1 MSRMKKRLGWRWRL
15 LGAALALTVVLA
27 TYSSWAADLTI
38 DGGATYTVN
47 SDLTFNSVYI
57 GDVAT
62 GTLNQGSFM
71 NTITGALFLGY
82 NPGSRGAYNLSGG
95 SLATTSGEIAGY
107 NGSGVFNQSG
117 GSNATGNLTLGYG
130 TGSSGTF
137 NQIDGI
143 NSISGILFLGYNPG
157 GSGAYNLSGGNLSA
171 GFEYIGNYGLGA
183 FTQGGGTNTID
194 QNLYL
199 GGYPGSSSTYNL
211 SDGNLFASRQYV
223 GYSGSAIFNQSGG
236 SNTIERKNIFSGLYL
251 GYWDGSFGTYNLSS
265 GSLTAPD
272 ETIGVYGDGTF
283 NQSNGTN
290 RVTQGLTLGL
300 GNNTS
305 GSGTYNLRGGNLSA
319 DSQCVGYN
327 GTGTFNQSGGNNTV
341 AGDLD
346 LGYHFR
352 GVGAYNLSNGS
363 LSTTDTIIGDSGTGT
378 FSQTGGS
385 HTVSN
390 TLTLG
395 INAGSSGVYNLQGGS
410 LIARTVNLNVG
421 GAFNQTGGSLNAATF
436 NQQGG
441 TVDGSLENRGTF
453 TYLSGLFAGRLLNYG
468 AVNLNANFTAANG
481 LANYSSTSLVIASGR
496 TVTLGGQGL
505 DNQGSL
511 VVNGWLIST
520 GPLVNNTLGTLSLSG
535 GLNGNFINRGTL
547 IPVQYLRIPG
557 VGGEFTQTATG
568 TLILRIATPSNY
580 ARMFVIGP
588 ASLNGRLTPALLG
601 GYRPQPNQV
610 FTGFFSAMEGITGS
624 FSYVGNFTPTLIGTP
639 LYSTNSIDLMV
650 KRDYTNTELGLN
662 SNQAAVGAMLNG
674 LADATSGDLGTV
686 LNTLDSL
693 PSSGNVQDAFKQI
706 SPEKAGALAT
716 LGFAGATFQM
726 RNLATRTTNLRFTEA
741 GSSNRPGNNSGSLGL
756 NYSRGDG
763 MMLAYNGATLP
774 GLFSAR
780 KEFKAPE
787 SRWGLFAD
795 GGAAFGSQKSTVN
808 QTGFDFTLGGF
819 TAGGDYRLTDNLLL
833 GLATGYSHTAAGF
846 RGSGGSVNANI
857 LPVNAYAAYFPG
869 SFYAYGSLGYALNL
883 FDLERGLNFGG
894 LSRTAK
900 SSTTGNQFNAYG
912 ETGYDLRVWRYII
925 TPTATLAYS
934 RLWVNAF
941 TEQDAGALNLKVASQ
956 EADSLQMGLGGR
968 LTLPFTV
975 GQVKVVPQAYASYQH
990 EFSDGSRGL
999 NASLSQLSSPFNFQT
1014 DAAKRNFAVL
1024 GATVAARLKNNLWTQ
1039 ANYNVEVGRGNYTA
1053 HYLTAGLRYE
1063 F

>member
-1 MSRMKKRLGWRWRL
+1 M
-15 LGAALALTVVLA
+15 
-27 TYSSWAADLTI
+27 
-38 DGGATYTVN
+38 
-47 SDLTFNSVYI
+47 
-57 GDVAT
+57 
-62 GTLNQGSFM
+62 
-71 NTITGALFLGY
+71 
-82 NPGSRGAYNLSGG
+82 
-95 SLATTSGEIAGY
+95 
-107 NGSGVFNQSG
+107 
-117 GSNATGNLTLGYG
+117 
-130 TGSSGTF
+130 
-137 NQIDGI
+137 
-143 NSISGILFLGYNPG
+143 
-157 GSGAYNLSGGNLSA
+157 
-171 GFEYIGNYGLGA
+171 
-183 FTQGGGTNTID
+183 
-194 QNLYL
+194 
-199 GGYPGSSSTYNL
+199 
-211 SDGNLFASRQYV
+211 
-223 GYSGSAIFNQSGG
+223 
-236 SNTIERKNIFSGLYL
+236 
-251 GYWDGSFGTYNLSS
+251 
-265 GSLTAPD
+265 
-272 ETIGVYGDGTF
+272 
-283 NQSNGTN
+283 
-290 RVTQGLTLGL
+290 
-300 GNNTS
+300 
-305 GSGTYNLRGGNLSA
+305 
-319 DSQCVGYN
+319 
-327 GTGTFNQSGGNNTV
+327 
-341 AGDLD
+341 
-346 LGYHFR
+346 
-352 GVGAYNLSNGS
+352 
-363 LSTTDTIIGDSGTGT
+363 
-378 FSQTGGS
+378 
-385 HTVSN
+385 SN

-395 INAGSSGVYNLQGGS
+395 ISAGSSGVYNLQGGS

-535 GLNGNFINRGTL
+535 GLNGNFINSGTL

-639 LYSTNSIDLMV
+639 LYSANSIDLMV

-741 GSSNRPGNNSGSLGL
+741 GSSNRPGNNSGSLDL
-756 NYSRGDG
+756 NYSRLDG
-763 MMLAYNGATLP
+763 VMLAYNGAALP

-819 TAGGDYRLTDNLLL
+819 TAGGDYRVTDNLLL

-846 RGSGGSVNANI
+846 RGSGGSVNANTM
-857 LPVNAYAAYFPG
+857 PVNAYAAYFPG

-900 SSTTGNQFNAYG
+900 SSTTGNQFNA
-912 ETGYDLRVWRYII
+912 LRRDG
-925 TPTATLAYS
+925 LRS
-934 RLWVNAF
+934 
-941 TEQDAGALNLKVASQ
+941 QGAGATSSRPPPPWPTPASGWTASRNRTPGPSTCKVGSQ
-956 EADSLQMGLGGR
+956 TADSLQMGLGGR

-975 GQVKVVPQAYASYQH
+975 GQVKVVPQAYAFYQH
-990 EFSDGSRGL
+990 EFANGSRGL
-999 NASLSQLSSPFNFQT
+999 NASLSQMSSPFNFQT
-1014 DAAKRNFAVL
+1014 DAAKRNFAVV
-1024 GATVAARLKNNLWTQ
+1024 GATVAAGLKENLWVQ
-1039 ANYNVEVGRGNYTA
+1039 VNYNVEVGRGNYTA
-1053 HYLTAGLRYE
+1053 HYVNAGLRYE